1 MEETREHDNV
11 KAECREYA
19 KVSIRRQR
27 RLVGGLADGC
37 MDTVIW
43 IRAEKLGAV
52 QTTNW
57 AAVKVD
63 LVQLTAF
70 LV

>member
-1 MEETREHDNV
+1 MQKFPSEDKEGKSV
-11 KAECREYA
+11 VWQMAA
-19 KVSIRRQR
+19 W
-27 RLVGGLADGC
+27 

-43 IRAEKLGAV
+43 VRAEKLGAV

-57 AAVKVD
+57 AALKVD

>member
-1 MEETREHDNV
+1 MQKFPSPED
-11 KAECREYA
+11 K
-19 KVSIRRQR
+19 
-27 RLVGGLADGC
+27 GGKSVVWQMAAW

>member
-1 MEETREHDNV
+1 MQKFPSED
-11 KAECREYA
+11 K
-19 KVSIRRQR
+19 
-27 RLVGGLADGC
+27 GGKSVVWQMAAW

-57 AAVKVD
+57 AALKVD